1 MNDRLPTPRQIK
13 ITRLEGIIENAHL
26 FRSITKDRVAKES
39 YARIINT
46 SQKEYKELQ
55 GFYYVSDGRG
65 AVIT

>member
-1 MNDRLPTPRQIK
+1 MTNEIPTPKDIK
-13 ITRLEGIIENAHL
+13 IKRLEDIIQNAHL
-26 FRSITKDRVAKES
+26 LRSITKDRVAKES

>member
-1 MNDRLPTPRQIK
+1 MNERLPTPRQIK

-26 FRSITKDRVAKES
+26 FRSITKDKVAKEA

-46 SQKEYKELQ
+46 SQVEYFELVKC
-55 GFYYVSDGRG
+55 YYVSDGRG